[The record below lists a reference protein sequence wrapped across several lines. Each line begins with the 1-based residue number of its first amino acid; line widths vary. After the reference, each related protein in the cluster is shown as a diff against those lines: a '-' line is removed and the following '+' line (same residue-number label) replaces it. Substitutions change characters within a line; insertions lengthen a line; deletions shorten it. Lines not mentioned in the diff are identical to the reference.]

1 MGIQKETRKK
11 NTIVCSNLS
20 NDLQKQYN
28 KRSTTVIKG
37 DTVKIMRGEYKGVEG
52 KVEKIN
58 TGKGKLSIE
67 GVQREKIKGGQVK
80 VQIHASNVILSSLKL
95 DDNYR
100 KNKIENK
107 EQINKSK
114 NKSKQNAEKKVRV
127 GSE

>member
-1 MGIQKETRKK
+1 MGIQKEIRKK
-11 NTIVCSNLS
+11 NTSVCSNLS
-20 NDLQKQYN
+20 NDLKKQYK
-28 KRSTTVIKG
+28 KRSITVIKG

-114 NKSKQNAEKKVRV
+114 DKSKQNTEKKLRV

>member
-1 MGIQKETRKK
+1 MVIEKGSVIK
-11 NTIVCSNLS
+11 NPIVCSHLS
-20 NDLQKQYN
+20 EDLKKQYG
-28 KRSTTVIKG
+28 KRSTSVIKG
-37 DTVKIMRGEYKGVEG
+37 DTVKIIRGEYKGVEG

-80 VQIHASNVILSSLKL
+80 VQIHASNVQISSLKL

-114 NKSKQNAEKKVRV
+114 KQSKQKTEKK
-127 GSE
+127 

>member
-1 MGIQKETRKK
+1 MVIEKGSVIK
-11 NTIVCSNLS
+11 NPMVSSHLS
-20 NDLQKQYN
+20 DDLKKQYK
-28 KRSTTVIKG
+28 KRSTSVIKG
-37 DTVKIMRGEYKGVEG
+37 DTVKIIRGEYKGVEG

-80 VQIHASNVILSSLKL
+80 VQIHASNVQISSLKL

-114 NKSKQNAEKKVRV
+114 KQSKQKAEKKMRF
-127 GSE
+127 GSD

>member
-1 MGIQKETRKK
+1 MVIEKGSVIK
-11 NTIVCSNLS
+11 NPMVSSHLS
-20 NDLQKQYN
+20 DDLKKQYK
-28 KRSTTVIKG
+28 KRSTSVIKG
-37 DTVKIMRGEYKGVEG
+37 DTVKIIRGEYKGVEG

-80 VQIHASNVILSSLKL
+80 VQIHASNVQISSLKL

-114 NKSKQNAEKKVRV
+114 KQSKQKAEKK
-127 GSE
+127 

>member
-1 MGIQKETRKK
+1 MGREKGISTKK
-11 NTIVCSNLS
+11 TLVCSNLS
-20 NDLQKQYN
+20 NDLQKQYS
-28 KRSTTVIKG
+28 KRSTSVIKG

-80 VQIHASNVILSSLKL
+80 VQIHASNVRLSSLKL

-107 EQINKSK
+107 EQINKS
-114 NKSKQNAEKKVRV
+114 NKQSKQKAEKK
-127 GSE
+127 

>member
-1 MGIQKETRKK
+1 MVTEK
-11 NTIVCSNLS
+11 NSMVCSNLS
-20 NDLQKQYN
+20 NDLKKQYK
-28 KRSTTVIKG
+28 KRSTGVIKG
-37 DTVKIMRGEYKGVEG
+37 DTVKIVRGEYKGVEG

-58 TGKGKLSIE
+58 TEKGKLSIE

-80 VQIHASNVILSSLKL
+80 VQIHASNVRISSLKL

-114 NKSKQNAEKKVRV
+114 KQNKQKTEKNEVRIR
-127 GSE
+127 

>member
-1 MGIQKETRKK
+1 
-11 NTIVCSNLS
+11 
-20 NDLQKQYN
+20 
-28 KRSTTVIKG
+28 VIKG
-37 DTVKIMRGEYKGVEG
+37 DTVKIIRGEYKGVEG

-80 VQIHASNVILSSLKL
+80 VQIHASNVQISSLKL
-95 DDNYR
+95 DDDYR

-114 NKSKQNAEKKVRV
+114 KQSKQKTEKK
-127 GSE
+127 

>member
-1 MGIQKETRKK
+1 MGIQKEKRQK
-11 NTIVCSNLS
+11 NTLVYSNLS
-20 NDLQKQYN
+20 NDLKKQYN
-28 KRSTTVIKG
+28 KRSTSVIKG

-114 NKSKQNAEKKVRV
+114 NKSIQNTEKK
-127 GSE
+127 

>member
-1 MGIQKETRKK
+1 
-11 NTIVCSNLS
+11 
-20 NDLQKQYN
+20 
-28 KRSTTVIKG
+28 
-37 DTVKIMRGEYKGVEG
+37 MRGEYKGVEG

-80 VQIHASNVILSSLKL
+80 VQIHASNVKISSLNM
-95 DDNYR
+95 DDKYR

-114 NKSKQNAEKKVRV
+114 ISNRKTEKK
-127 GSE
+127 